1 MSFGK
6 SFKTLGE
13 AKTHI
18 KILKER
24 SRSDVAI
31 RKLKK
36 SLFPR
41 RKKLYHVGTY
51 LDFLNFA

>member
-6 SFKTLGE
+6 TYLTRTQANQA
-13 AKTHI
+13 AKAP
-18 KILKER
+18 
-24 SRSDVAI
+24 DVNV
-31 RKLKK
+31 RKLSKR
-36 SLFPR
+36 LFPH